1 MVRGGLRFRWYAPLL
16 GVAGF
21 LVLLALMW
29 TVDASRARGK
39 VQRNVSVAGI
49 DVGGM
54 SKEALRAQIAD
65 IATRFG
71 ATQVTVTAVD
81 PAGGPPKQFSATAAD
96 VGLAVDQAATTAAAL
111 DANRTGLSPAAWVR
125 TFTRDAQITP
135 VVELIEPKAREAAA
149 TFDSAA
155 QSAAVE
161 PKIELQDG
169 ALVAVAGTTGVA
181 LDGESVVAALRPVR
195 YTRTP
200 ISVQAA
206 LVQVAPA
213 RDIAA
218 IQIYVDQVNFLTAE
232 PLPVKAGTAS
242 IDISTEMLRSW
253 VVITDDGSLDMRFD
267 DALVNLQLAETLA
280 SGGSTPVDASLAM
293 EGDPLGPVIHGGTD
307 GQTCCAPEA
316 AGIVL
321 EAVKL
326 RANAP
331 LAGPVE
337 LPMVVQPPAITRQS
351 IEALGIVQPVA
362 TFTTS
367 HPCCAPRVQNIHHIA
382 DLLQGYLIPPG
393 GMLSVNDFVGR
404 RTVENGFVS
413 APAIVDGE
421 FDEQV
426 GGGVSQY
433 MTTIFNAAW
442 FAGLDFGEYQSH
454 TIYISRY
461 PYGREATV
469 NWPAPDFQ
477 VKNNLPYG
485 VLIQNSYTD
494 TSITVTIWSTQVF
507 ANVEQTDQE
516 EKPFGAACTDVETF
530 RTKTFLDGTTA
541 VDSTKARY
549 RPEGLKCDGTPSAPV
564 TAPQGFVGESADR
577 RRQSLA
583 RPRSVL
589 SLSA

>member
-1 MVRGGLRFRWYAPLL
+1 MARGGLRFQWYAPLL

-21 LVLLALMW
+21 LVLLAVGW
-29 TVDASRARGK
+29 TVDAARARGN
-39 VQRNVSVAGI
+39 VQRNVTVAEF

-54 SKEALRAQIAD
+54 SKDDLRAQIAD
-65 IATRFG
+65 IATRFA

-81 PAGGPPKQFSATAAD
+81 PAGGPPKQFTATAAD
-96 VGLAVDQAATTAAAL
+96 VGLAVDQAATTTLAL

-125 TFTRDAQITP
+125 TFTRDAEITP
-135 VVELIEPKAREAAA
+135 VVELIEPKAREAAG
-149 TFDSAA
+149 TFDGSARA
-155 QSAAVE
+155 AAVE
-161 PKIELQDG
+161 PKIELRDG
-169 ALVAVAGTTGVA
+169 ALIAVEGTTGVA

-200 ISVQAA
+200 IAVQAA

-232 PLPVKAGTAS
+232 PLPVKAGAAS

-253 VVITDDGSLDMRFD
+253 VVVTDDGSLDMRFD

-280 SGGSTPVDASLAM
+280 SGGTAPVDASLAM

-307 GQTCCAPEA
+307 GLTCCAPEA

-331 LAGPVE
+331 LDGPVD
-337 LPMVVQPPAITRQS
+337 LPMNVQPPAVTRQS

-362 TFTTS
+362 SFTTN
-367 HPCCAPRVQNIHHIA
+367 HACCQSRVQNIHRMA
-382 DLLQGYLIPPG
+382 DLLQGYLIRPG
-393 GMLSVNDFVGR
+393 EMLSVNGFVGE
-404 RTVENGFVS
+404 RTVEKGFV
-413 APAIVDGE
+413 PGGAIVDGE

-433 MTTIFNAAW
+433 ATTLFNAAW
-442 FAGLDFGEYQSH
+442 FAGLDYGEYGSH
-454 TIYISRY
+454 SIYISRY
-461 PYGREATV
+461 PYGREATA
-469 NWPAPDFQ
+469 NFPHPDLQ
-477 VKNNLPYG
+477 VQNNLPYG

-507 ANVEQTDQE
+507 ASVEQTDQE
-516 EKPFGAACTDVETF
+516 ERPVGEACTDVETF
-530 RTKTFLDGTTA
+530 RTKSFLDGTTA

-549 RPEGLKCDGTPSAPV
+549 RPEGLKCDGTPSAT
-564 TAPQGFVGESADR
+564 TAPQGFVGEAAEQR
-577 RRQSLA
+577 G
-583 RPRSVL
+583 RPGPRIR
-589 SLSA
+589 